1 MRVRDLIR
9 RFRGD
14 QTRAQ
19 GVIDGQAIKIR
30 DLESKLEAAETAVVK
45 LMRSGHG
52 GTDDQIR
59 FLKQELEK
67 RARWIDQLRE
77 GMADDAQTAE
87 LRRQVTDLRTA
98 NRGLEERLAILQAAN
113 DRISARPARVEVA
126 A

>member
-19 GVIDGQAIKIR
+19 GVIDGQAVKIR
-30 DLESKLEAAETAVVK
+30 DLEAKLEATETAVVK

-59 FLKQELEK
+59 FLKRELEK
-67 RARWIDQLRE
+67 RARLIDQLRA
-77 GMADDAQTAE
+77 GIVDDAQTKA
-87 LRRQVTDLRTA
+87 LRYDRDQAIERA
-98 NRGLEERLAILQAAN
+98 KGLEQRLAILQAAN
-113 DRISARPARVEVA
+113 DRISSPAVA